1 VFGHSLRK
9 FVINLLDI
17 LSIVFIGQ
25 ASTLSRPFLSGS
37 ANEYSPSIS
46 TFMVKGTHHFEGQS
60 E

>member
-1 VFGHSLRK
+1 VFGHSLRQ

-25 ASTLSRPFLSGS
+25 ASPLSRLFLSGS
-37 ANEYSPSIS
+37 AIQYSPSIS
-46 TFMVKGTHHFEGQS
+46 TFMAKGTHHFEGQS